1 MPNVQ
6 YLGAGTLSLTDN
18 ATPSLPAVTFQ
29 TNDYLIMFD
38 AVLTTSTLNTP
49 TTPAGWSIKS
59 QYSYTGPNAK
69 ILLTWYHR
77 RWVSGMSAPT
87 VLWSGGLSH
96 EHIARIFALRG
107 VKDGAD
113 PTALINVP
121 NSFSAAQGTA
131 GPISGLADIPGG
143 SILFV
148 ACLRDND
155 MTDGSAGFNVLTGD
169 GLTWSEVLD
178 YGSSSGGA
186 EIGAAVD
193 YAIVPTTQTVTSKT
207 FTISGNSATAA
218 AGMGLMWAIAPI
230 SSTILPTGIPSGEA
244 WGAAVVQG
252 GLVTLDVDTGGIP
265 TAEAFGTPIVAYAQ
279 SIEDVGGI
287 PTAEAVGTPTLTPGT
302 AVLLPAGIPTGQAFG
317 APTIVPGL
325 AVIDLDAPTHR
336 GIASAEAW
344 GTALLS
350 YGIAETD
357 LPKSYPR
364 TEIPYPAVAYE
375 LVAVARVPQT
385 SGPPLLLEVD
395 PITWT
400 GLSYTEELSKPGT
413 LSAGVN
419 IASLTEPVLQRL
431 RDMESL
437 PTELWLYRQGAL
449 IFAGPLLGFQ
459 VQSESLTLQAQ
470 GLGYYM
476 QWWYL
481 LFDVVANQLDQA
493 AIVKMMCDQWQNQ
506 DYGNYGLNTSNI
518 ANTGVLRDRTYLAVE
533 GHKIGQRVEE
543 LGKAENGFDM
553 EVDPHSRDIRLWYP
567 TQGVDRSEGEDAII
581 FDSRNVTSG
590 NIVAACTPATVAS
603 ESIGVGTSRDT
614 PISSIQTNL
623 ELRAKFGRSAIWTT
637 FDGVTEQTTLADHTL
652 AVLNSHSD
660 ALLVPGPDVRTTAD
674 ADISAYGVGDV
685 VKYQLHQRLGV
696 TGSYRV
702 RKRTISV
709 SKIGREKTS
718 VEFV

>member
-1 MPNVQ
+1 VADVQ
-6 YLGAGTLSLTDN
+6 YLGAGTLAVTQSSTS
-18 ATPSLPAVTFQ
+18 PSLPAVTFQ
-29 TNDYLIMFD
+29 ANDYLVMFD
-38 AVLTTSTLNTP
+38 AVLVTGVLNMP

-59 QYSYTGPNAK
+59 QYTYTGPNAK
-69 ILLTWYHR
+69 ICITLYHR
-77 RWVSGMSAPT
+77 RWTSGMAAPT
-87 VLWSGGLSH
+87 VVWVESGTS
-96 EHIARIFALRG
+96 EHVSRIFALRG
-107 VKDGAD
+107 VSANAD
-113 PTALINVP
+113 PTALINAP
-121 NSFSAAQGTA
+121 NSFSASQSAA
-131 GPISGLADIPGG
+131 GPINGLTGVPAG
-143 SILFV
+143 SLVFV
-148 ACLRDND
+148 LCERDND

-169 GLTWSEVLD
+169 GLTWVEVLD
-178 YGSSSGGA
+178 WGSTSAGA
-186 EIGAAVD
+186 ELGAAVN
-193 YAIVPTTQTVTSKT
+193 YAIVPTGQNVTSKT

-218 AGMGLMWAIAPI
+218 AGMGLMWAIAPLQVSI
-230 SSTILPTGIPSGEA
+230 TPAGIPSAEA
-244 WGAAVVQG
+244 FGTPTIAAGVV
-252 GLVTLDVDTGGIP
+252 TADVAGGGIP

-279 SIEDVGGI
+279 SIDGVGGI

-302 AVLLPAGIPTGQAFG
+302 AVLLPAGIPSAQAFG

-325 AVIDLDAPTHR
+325 ATINLDTLSK
-336 GIASAEAW
+336 GIPSAEAF
-344 GTALLS
+344 GTPLLS

-357 LPKSYPR
+357 LPKAYPR
-364 TEIPYPAVAYE
+364 TEIPYPAVSYE

-385 SGPPLLLEVD
+385 SGPPLLIEVD
-395 PITWT
+395 PIVWT

-413 LSAGVN
+413 MSAGVN

-481 LFDVVANQLDQA
+481 LNDIVVSGVDQA
-493 AIVKMMCDQWQNQ
+493 AIVKAMCDQWQSQ
-506 DYGNYGLNTSNI
+506 DYGNFGLNTSNI
-518 ANTGVLRDRTYLAVE
+518 ANTGVLRDRSYIAVE

-603 ESIGVGTSRDT
+603 ESIGVGTSRDA
-614 PISSIQTNL
+614 PLSSIQSNL

-637 FDGVTEQTTLADHTL
+637 FDGVTEATTLADHTR
-652 AVLNSHSD
+652 AVLNSHAD
-660 ALLVPGPDVRTTAD
+660 ALLVPGPEVRTTAD